1 MVEESQVLRSKYAPL
16 LHNPH
21 SIGRFFSAKA
31 VCDGRV
37 DSISSIIGSCSTC
50 SLEESVISG
59 QCCRG
64 DTPLVNANEPTEWE
78 SLWNDIR
85 KYSKH
90 DLPSASRLWRYGN
103 PSTRRN
109 AFQDTLISD
118 SWIWKSH
125 PKPAVVEMSLPGESL
140 AKCSRNYREPMHA
153 KYMQGKILITSSGK
167 KTQQKSHCIAK
178 CKAWMNAHQLWMN

>member
-1 MVEESQVLRSKYAPL
+1 MLRSKYAPL

-37 DSISSIIGSCSTC
+37 DSISSITGSYSTS
-50 SLEESVISG
+50 SLGESVISG
-59 QCCRG
+59 QCRG

-90 DLPSASRLWRYGN
+90 DLPSASQLWRYRN
-103 PSTRRN
+103 PSTTRN
-109 AFQDTLISD
+109 AFQEIQISD

-125 PKPAVVEMSLPGESL
+125 PKPAVAEMSLPGESL
-140 AKCSRNYREPMHA
+140 AKWSRNYREPMHV
-153 KYMQGKILITSSGK
+153 KYMPKAGKTSSGK
-167 KTQQKSHCIAK
+167 KPQQKSHCIAK
-178 CKAWMNAHQLWMN
+178 CKAWLNAHQLWMN